1 MKKFVSMLLMVVA
14 LFTFSIG
21 ASAKTVSKNDLTSS
35 QALNLAVSAQQ
46 HYWNIS
52 IGMNTKLPHKD
63 GEMKTFM
70 YKGMEYRYF
79 SKEFSTKKKLVA
91 YMNEVYTLNAIER
104 AFKNHN
110 FITYKGK
117 LAQPNA
123 DGGSLLEWNK
133 AKVKLLYQRKDV
145 RLYQFTVPYGER
157 VEYTKKNVTFV
168 KVHNKWFIN
177 NFDAVR

>member
-1 MKKFVSMLLMVVA
+1 MKKFISLIFMVAA

-21 ASAKTVSKNDLTSS
+21 ASAKSFSKNDLTNS
-35 QALNLAVSAQQ
+35 QALKLAVSAQE
-46 HYWNIS
+46 HYWNVS

-63 GEMKTFM
+63 GEMKNFM
-70 YKGMEYRYF
+70 YKGTEYRYF
-79 SKEFSTKKKLVA
+79 SQEFGTKKKLVT
-91 YMNEVYTLNAIER
+91 YMNEVYTLNAIEK
-104 AFKNHN
+104 AFKKYR

-145 RLYQFTVPYGER
+145 RLYQFTVPYGK
-157 VEYTKKNVTFV
+157 EYSKNNVTFV
-168 KVHNKWFIN
+168 KVHNKWLIN
-177 NFDAVR
+177 NVDAVR